1 MRSEDEI
8 RDTIRLIVME
18 LAPEPDRSLGDDAT
32 LMNDLAYHSLAL
44 MELAFTLEDE
54 FDLLPVDEATGRAIQ
69 TIADVQAHVLDE
81 LRAREEAGAAAA
93 PAAPATAGE

>member
-8 RDTIRLIVME
+8 RETIRTIVLE
-18 LAPEPDRSLGDDAT
+18 LAPEPDRTLGDDAR
-32 LMNDLAYHSLAL
+32 LMDDLAYHSLAL

-69 TIADVQAHVLDE
+69 RISDVQEHVLNE
-81 LRAREEAGAAAA
+81 LRAREVAAATAAGA
-93 PAAPATAGE
+93 

>member
-8 RDTIRLIVME
+8 RELIRGIVLE
-18 LAPEPDRSLGDDAT
+18 LAPEPDRALGDEARLQD
-32 LMNDLAYHSLAL
+32 DLGYHSLAL

-69 TIADVQAHVLDE
+69 AIRDIQEHVLAE
-81 LRAREEAGAAAA
+81 LRAREVAASA
-93 PAAPATAGE
+93 

>member
-1 MRSEDEI
+1 VIDTMRSEDEI

-18 LAPEPDRSLGDDAT
+18 LAPEQDRTLGDDAS
-32 LMNDLAYHSLAL
+32 LMDHLGYHSLAL

-69 TIADVQAHVLDE
+69 SIRDVQEHVLAE
-81 LRAREEAGAAAA
+81 LRAREVAA
-93 PAAPATAGE
+93 PAPAAGE

>member
-8 RDTIRLIVME
+8 RDIIRQIVLE
-18 LAPEPDRSLGDDAT
+18 LAPEPDRTLGDDAR
-32 LMNDLAYHSLAL
+32 LQDDLGYHSLAL

-69 TIADVQAHVLDE
+69 RIRDVQEHVIAE
-81 LRAREEAGAAAA
+81 LRGRDVATSAAGA
-93 PAAPATAGE
+93 

>member
-1 MRSEDEI
+1 MRSEDDI

-18 LAPEPDRSLGDDAT
+18 LAPEQDTTQGDDAR
-32 LMNDLAYHSLAL
+32 LQDDLGYHSLAL

-69 TIADVQAHVLDE
+69 TIRDIQEHVLAE
-81 LRAREEAGAAAA
+81 LRGREVVASAAGA
-93 PAAPATAGE
+93 